1 VVSLTFSLGCNDD
14 AGGGGSDDTGD
25 TGDVG
30 SGDGDGDGDEFVEA
44 EFSVRESVRQL
55 HITHADPG
63 AALRVIDGAGNE
75 VASGTTDA
83 LGSLIF
89 RELEPGEGYSVETV
103 GPAPREAARDLR
115 VMSVE
120 GSYPEQSFYDNQ
132 VLEPGYNYIVTRDGT
147 TLSAYIYLP
156 GPPEDGPYPT
166 IIGYSGYEP
175 SKPGSSLADQYSLDG
190 IDLETLCPT
199 FPVICDAPNHPA
211 GILGGFLGFATVGV
225 NMRGTG
231 CSGGAYDFFEE
242 LQVLDGYD
250 IIETVAA
257 QDWVLGNQVGMA
269 GLSYPG
275 ISQLWVA
282 QTRPPSLAA
291 IAPLSV
297 FAHTA
302 DSVLRPGG
310 ITNDGFAIN
319 WAKNVLD
326 NAVPYGQGWEQGQ
339 VDAGDSICAENQLLH
354 GQLVDVTTKVDEYP
368 YYVPEVYDPLIPLKF
383 AGEIDVPIFLTGAW
397 QDEQTGG
404 HFPAL
409 FNAMS
414 SSPLVKFT
422 MFNGVHA
429 DGYVPEHL
437 IYWGAFFDFYLREEI
452 PQLSTPLRNLGPALF
467 GALLGEPVSF
477 PPDPYADYN
486 SYAEALAA
494 FENEDPIKIKFDV
507 GASSNYSP
515 GIPQSGWELSFNQ
528 WPPEDVTPL
537 RWYFQPD
544 GSLATSMP
552 PSGGGGSS
560 FHVDPMDA
568 RTRTLYSNINTPLP
582 AWNWKH
588 DEPDTAVVFL
598 SEVLSEDL
606 VMVGPASADL
616 WIRSSVGEADL
627 EVNISEVRPDGQ
639 EMYVQSGWLRASQR
653 AVDSAA
659 SSVLAPV
666 QTHRESDVQ
675 SVPADEYVE
684 ARVMIFPFAHAFR
697 AGSRVR
703 ISVDTPGSSRAE
715 WLFILHDSQT
725 ESARIDVGHSPAAPS
740 SVMLPVIAGELVPTQ
755 LPECPSLRGQPCREF
770 VEFTN
775 TAI

>member
-269 GLSYPG
+269 VLSYPG